1 MLLTTA
7 ISDTELWLAWAT
19 IVLKSVGNMVRSAT
33 IAKSVAK
40 VWVLLITAVSEVAL
54 WLGLATIL
62 VKSEVNIVRSAIIV
76 KSAAKV

>member
-1 MLLTTA
+1 
-7 ISDTELWLAWAT
+7 
-19 IVLKSVGNMVRSAT
+19 MVRSAT

-62 VKSEVNIVRSAIIV
+62 VKSEVNRVRSAIV
-76 KSAAKV
+76 ARTAAKV